1 MNRVLP
7 FVTAELFQF
16 QLLRHRLLVLV
27 RRVIPTFALGA
38 LHRDDFSSLA
48 RHFKNS
54 DSFSFGGA
62 LDEI

>member
-1 MNRVLP
+1 MNRVLAL
-7 FVTAELFQF
+7 VTAELLHFE
-16 QLLRHRLLVLV
+16 LLRHRAFVLG
-27 RRVIPTFALGA
+27 RRIIPTFALGA

-48 RHFKNS
+48 RHVNNS

>member
-1 MNRVLP
+1 VDGVLP
-7 FVTAELFQF
+7 LVTAKLLHFE
-16 QLLRHRLLVLV
+16 LLRHRAFVLG

-48 RHFKNS
+48 RHVNNS